1 MTFKCVCSIEA
12 LAEVG
17 GERGAD
23 SVDPERLSGHPCK
36 AADVIDFSAKIFF
49 CAQ

>member
-17 GERGAD
+17 GERTNVGQTA
-23 SVDPERLSGHPCK
+23 S
-36 AADVIDFSAKIFF
+36 IQSA
-49 CAQ
+49 